1 MLEEMVLQETQS
13 RMIAS
18 LGMGLFL
25 SLECKKRQD
34 LPCDSKEIRVGK
46 CVCLGGGQIQFLD
59 VPSEKNS

>member
-1 MLEEMVLQETQS
+1 
-13 RMIAS
+13 MIAS

-25 SLECKKRQD
+25 ALECKKRQD

-46 CVCLGGGQIQFLD
+46 CVCSGGGQIQVLD